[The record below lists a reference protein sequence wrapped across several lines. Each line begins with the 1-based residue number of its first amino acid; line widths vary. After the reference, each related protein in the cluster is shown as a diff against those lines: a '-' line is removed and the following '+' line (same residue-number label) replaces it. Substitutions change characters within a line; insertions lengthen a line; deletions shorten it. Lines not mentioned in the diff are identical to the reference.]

1 MQGGDRLS
9 RPPGLLLRPVGLM
22 SGGSP
27 GAPPLASIFAAHLED
42 RGVVRLDGADAATF
56 LQGLVTSDVA
66 ALGRDEA
73 AYAALLTP
81 QGKILFDFLATR
93 TDTGFLIDVAA
104 ASAAALAKRLGFY
117 RLRAKVAITD
127 ESAAFAVIA
136 AWGEDAD
143 PATFAAAGATA
154 FRDPRLAA
162 LGVRA
167 IVPRDRLAEDLVLPG
182 VTPAGRDAYEAHRL
196 ALGVPDG
203 DRDFAFGDA
212 FPHDA
217 DMDALNGVDFRKGCY
232 VGQEVVSR
240 MQHRGTAR
248 RRIVMVA
255 AGVPLPPPGTEITAA
270 GRPVGT
276 LGSSAGGRGLALVR
290 LDRAKA
296 ALDAGTPILAGDV
309 PVALSI
315 PAWAGFGWPAAA
327 GDEG

>member
-1 MQGGDRLS
+1 
-9 RPPGLLLRPVGLM
+9 M

-27 GAPPLASIFAAHLED
+27 GAPPLASIRATPLDD
-42 RGVVRLDGADAATF
+42 RGVLRLDGPDAVTF

-66 ALGRDEA
+66 VLGRGEA
-73 AYAALLTP
+73 VYAALLTP
-81 QGKILFDFLATR
+81 QGKILFDFLAAR
-93 TDTGFLIDVAA
+93 TETGFLIDVAA
-104 ASAAALAKRLGFY
+104 ASAEALAKRLGFY
-117 RLRAKVAITD
+117 RLRAKLTIAD

-136 AWGEDAD
+136 AWGQGAE
-143 PATFAAAGATA
+143 PAVFEETGATA

-167 IVPRDRLAEDLVLPG
+167 IVPRDRLAEVLALPG
-182 VTPAGRDAYEAHRL
+182 VAQAGRDAYETHRI

-248 RRIVMVA
+248 RRVVMVQA
-255 AGVPLPPPGTEITAA
+255 EAPLPPAGTAITAS
-270 GRPVGT
+270 GRPLGT

-296 ALDAGTPILAGDV
+296 ALDAGTPILAGEV
-309 PVALSI
+309 PIALSI
-315 PAWAGFGWPAAA
+315 PAWAGFGWPAAT